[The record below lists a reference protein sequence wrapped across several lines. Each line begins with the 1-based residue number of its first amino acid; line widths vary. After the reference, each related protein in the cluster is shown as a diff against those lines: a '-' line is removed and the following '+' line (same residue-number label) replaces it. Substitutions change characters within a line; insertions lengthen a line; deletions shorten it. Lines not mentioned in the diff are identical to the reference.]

1 MKDYSVFAEE
11 NRQEYADVLQ
21 ALTEIPSPSYRENRI
36 AELIKKLLCGYAEKS
51 GYDQVHIYE
60 DDICNVYCELGE
72 AFEPGSEC
80 FAVTAHTDTVF
91 PDMEGPLPFE
101 RDGSGRI
108 YGLESKTT
116 GRTYVRCY
124 SVQNIFLKRGLC
136 RRRGSYSYSM
146 YAKRERA
153 TSQEV
158 RECWNIIRKSAAG

>member
-11 NRQEYADVLQ
+11 NRQEYVDVLQ
-21 ALTEIPSPSYRENRI
+21 ALTERPSPSYKENRI
-36 AELIKKLLCGYAEKS
+36 AKWIRELLCGYAEKS

-80 FAVTAHTDTVF
+80 FRIWKDRFRLSGMEAAGYTVW
-91 PDMEGPLPFE
+91 
-101 RDGSGRI
+101 
-108 YGLESKTT
+108 ESKTT
-116 GRTYVRCY
+116 GRTYVRYY

-158 RECWNIIRKSAAG
+158 RECWSIIRKSAAG

>member
-91 PDMEGPLPFE
+91 PDMEDRFRL
-101 RDGSGRI
+101 SG
-108 YGLESKTT
+108 T
-116 GRTYVRCY
+116 
-124 SVQNIFLKRGLC
+124 
-136 RRRGSYSYSM
+136 
-146 YAKRERA
+146 A
-153 TSQEV
+153 
-158 RECWNIIRKSAAG
+158 AAGYTVWNQRQQGERMCVAILCKIYF

>member
-11 NRQEYADVLQ
+11 NRQEYVDVLQ
-21 ALTEIPSPSYRENRI
+21 ALTERPSPSYKENRI
-36 AELIKKLLCGYAEKS
+36 AKWIRELLCGYAEKS

-108 YGLESKTT
+108 
-116 GRTYVRCY
+116 
-124 SVQNIFLKRGLC
+124 
-136 RRRGSYSYSM
+136 
-146 YAKRERA
+146 
-153 TSQEV
+153 
-158 RECWNIIRKSAAG
+158 